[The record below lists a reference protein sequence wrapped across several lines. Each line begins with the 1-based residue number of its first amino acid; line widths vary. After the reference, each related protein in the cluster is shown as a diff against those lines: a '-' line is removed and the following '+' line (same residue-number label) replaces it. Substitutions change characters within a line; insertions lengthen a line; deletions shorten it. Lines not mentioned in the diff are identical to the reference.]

1 MHNRVDI
8 EYDDYTY
15 LYGTSWSL
23 QSLRTGTI
31 VVTSGFS
38 GITEFGY
45 LLSQF
50 VGLVSGNEYRLVI
63 RDSVVGCMCLGL
75 FPCELPGNPR
85 SRPCKA
91 IPKQST

>member
-1 MHNRVDI
+1 MQDRVDI

-15 LYGTSWSL
+15 LYGKSWSL

-31 VVTSGFS
+31 LVTSGFS

-50 VGLVSGNEYRLVI
+50 LGLISGDEHRLMI
-63 RDSVVGCMCLGL
+63 RDSVAGCICLGL
-75 FPCELPGNPR
+75 LCPVYNGPVSMYPC
-85 SRPCKA
+85 
-91 IPKQST
+91 T

>member
-1 MHNRVDI
+1 MIPSLAVYASDT
-8 EYDDYTY
+8 ET
-15 LYGTSWSL
+15 GSVTSWSL

-63 RDSVVGCMCLGL
+63 RDYVAGCMCLGL
-75 FPCELPGNPR
+75 FP
-85 SRPCKA
+85 
-91 IPKQST
+91 

>member
-1 MHNRVDI
+1 MRDRVDI
-8 EYDDYTY
+8 EYDDY

-31 VVTSGFS
+31 VVTSDFS

-63 RDSVVGCMCLGL
+63 RDSVAGCMCLGL
-75 FPCELPGNPR
+75 FP
-85 SRPCKA
+85 
-91 IPKQST
+91 

>member
-1 MHNRVDI
+1 MTQRGISRRRSGKLRRDLMQDRVDI
-8 EYDDYTY
+8 EYDDY

-23 QSLRTGTI
+23 QSLRTGTL

-50 VGLVSGNEYRLVI
+50 VGLVTST
-63 RDSVVGCMCLGL
+63 GL
-75 FPCELPGNPR
+75 
-85 SRPCKA
+85 
-91 IPKQST
+91 